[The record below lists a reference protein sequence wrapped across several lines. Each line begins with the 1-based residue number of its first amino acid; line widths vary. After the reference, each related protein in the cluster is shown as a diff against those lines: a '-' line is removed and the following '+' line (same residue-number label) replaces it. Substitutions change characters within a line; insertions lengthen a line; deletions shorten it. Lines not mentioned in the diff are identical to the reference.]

1 MSAGIVDDPS
11 RSSSA
16 GEEKEQILRRAR
28 LIRWI
33 SLAFL
38 ALFAVLVGYLL
49 DTGSGTF
56 PFWPVLVWLEF
67 VVWCVGI
74 LVNLY
79 FVLFVTGGFIARFQ
93 DEAGPSQLFL
103 HHMHQM
109 ALIGILL
116 GGIVP
121 GFLLFLLWRQVAGA
135 KPPEAAVPGSG
146 FETSPPARGGS
157 CQSLGPDGR
166 PISSDLSLGPVHGSH
181 AVAASAISSPAH
193 GAHAATATSRPATHA
208 PALPVRFWPCPND
221 HVPAS
226 RPACARPSS
235 ALSSSERWARGRWCS
250 GPGTPTEGLPEL
262 REPRRRPATGMPR
275 LRALARL
282 ILPSVP
288 FLI

>member
-1 MSAGIVDDPS
+1 MMSAGIVDDPS

-146 FETSPPARGGS
+146 FETSPPRGGVPVNPWAPMGAQYPPTS
-157 CQSLGPDGR
+157 PLAQSTVPMQSPPPQSPPPPMAPMQQQQPPAQQPMPQPSQYGSGPA
-166 PISSDLSLGPVHGSH
+166 PMTTYPP
-181 AVAASAISSPAH
+181 PAQ
-193 GAHAATATSRPATHA
+193 PA
-208 PALPVRFWPCPND
+208 PARAPPSLPPSGGPEVGGAPG
-221 HVPAS
+221 PA
-226 RPACARPSS
+226 P
-235 ALSSSERWARGRWCS
+235 
-250 GPGTPTEGLPEL
+250 
-262 REPRRRPATGMPR
+262 PRRVCPSCGNLVDAQQRVC
-275 LRALARL
+275 LACGRSL
-282 ILPSVP
+282 V
-288 FLI
+288 